1 MFICIAW
8 DAVEGRQISGHSLQQ
23 IVHVDEVGHEARV
36 NDFAILVFF
45 VLLLEEGVRV
55 RFPRCHVVGAQEA
68 GREQQKAVLI

>member
-45 VLLLEEGVRV
+45 VLLLDEGV

-68 GREQQKAVLI
+68 GRVQQKAVFI